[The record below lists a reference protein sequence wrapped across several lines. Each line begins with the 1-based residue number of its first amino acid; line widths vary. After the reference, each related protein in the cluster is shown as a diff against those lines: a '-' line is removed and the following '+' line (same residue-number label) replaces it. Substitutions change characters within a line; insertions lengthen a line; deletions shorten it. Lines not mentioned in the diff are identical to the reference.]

1 MTRSEFVRL
10 LVLDAICDD
19 FENVDQCILPTLAET
34 GCKCG
39 LIIDRPEIVDALG
52 ELVRDGLAK
61 AYDLSGCGRDTFSG
75 EIHGMPSLDVVEED
89 FHTYF
94 YITQK
99 GKDLH
104 SSDDTWW
111 PFDEVGSPR
120 SDWQAPQD

>member
-19 FENVDQCILPTLAET
+19 FENVDQCICPTLAET
-34 GCKCG
+34 GGKCG
-39 LIIDRPEIVDALG
+39 LVIDRPEIVHALD

-61 AYDLSGCGRDTFSG
+61 AYDLSGPARDGRDSFSG

-99 GKDLH
+99 GNDLH
-104 SSDDTWW
+104 QSDDTWW
-111 PFDEVGSPR
+111 PFNEEGSLR
-120 SDWQAPQD
+120 SG